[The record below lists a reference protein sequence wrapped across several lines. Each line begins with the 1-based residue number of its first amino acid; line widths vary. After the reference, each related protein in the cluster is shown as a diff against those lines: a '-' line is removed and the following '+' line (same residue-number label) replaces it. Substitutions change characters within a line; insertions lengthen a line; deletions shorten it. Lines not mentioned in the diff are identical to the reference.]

1 MARERVSEIV
11 AEMVANVMSVAVEP
25 GDKVAAGDVVVL
37 LESMKMEIPVI
48 AEDDGTVRAVKI
60 APADVVQEG
69 DVLLELRPHGL
80 TSALAEGAG
89 FEPAADISASDRF
102 QGGSDRPLRHPSVP
116 AGVPTAPGQPRR
128 GGRPDYSEPPSSSST
143 SS

>member
-25 GDKVAAGDVVVL
+25 GDKVAAGDVVIL

-48 AEDDGTVRAVKI
+48 AEDDGTVRAEKI

-69 DVLLELRPHGL
+69 DVLLELVL
-80 TSALAEGAG
+80 T
-89 FEPAADISASDRF
+89 D
-102 QGGSDRPLRHPSVP
+102 
-116 AGVPTAPGQPRR
+116 
-128 GGRPDYSEPPSSSST
+128 
-143 SS
+143 

>member
-25 GDKVAAGDVVVL
+25 GDEVAAGDVVIL

-48 AEDDGTVRAVKI
+48 AEEDGTVRAVKI

-69 DVLLELRPHGL
+69 DVLVEIVLKG
-80 TSALAEGAG
+80 
-89 FEPAADISASDRF
+89 
-102 QGGSDRPLRHPSVP
+102 
-116 AGVPTAPGQPRR
+116 
-128 GGRPDYSEPPSSSST
+128 
-143 SS
+143 